1 MGVKTM
7 WIEKMPNGKFNYF
20 ERYKEPYSE
29 KTKKVSVLLDS
40 DSSRAR
46 NKAVKLLA
54 DKIYEKLKN
63 YNQSD
68 MRFDELYKE
77 WLNYYKKHVKRSS
90 WTKVPKMMIHINK
103 AIPEDTLIR
112 NIDEELVQKI
122 VENMY
127 TYGSLSLNY
136 TKQTKTTLS
145 VMLTYA
151 QQKKYIPT
159 NPALLVKI
167 QPKKSEEEKR
177 RKQMDEKYLD
187 QEEVKIILE
196 HMRKGSNRLLH
207 AYISEFLYLT
217 GLRYGEL
224 QALQIKNF
232 EGNIIQVTGTL
243 DYSFLKMADAIK
255 TPPKNVYSN
264 RTVELSDRAKEILN
278 QVIADNTFR
287 LGEQLP
293 ESYIFISNRG
303 TPLSLHSFNAILH
316 RVEDEL
322 TFKKKLSSHIFRHS
336 HVSLLSELNVP
347 LKAIME
353 RVGHSDANT
362 TLSIYNHVTKKSKQE
377 VLNKLN
383 SL

>member
-1 MGVKTM
+1 M
-7 WIEKMPNGKFNYF
+7 WVEKMPNGKYNFF

-54 DKIYEKLKN
+54 EKINEKLKN
-63 YNQSD
+63 YDRSD
-68 MRFDELYKE
+68 MRFDQLYKE
-77 WLNYYKKHVKRSS
+77 WFIYYQKHVKRTS
-90 WTKVPKMMIHINK
+90 WTKIPKMMKHINK
-103 AIPEDTLIR
+103 FIPGDTLIR

-122 VENMY
+122 IEEMY
-127 TYGSLSLNY
+127 TFGKLSLNY

-145 VMLTYA
+145 IMLSYA
-151 QQKKYIPT
+151 QQKKYIST
-159 NPALLVKI
+159 NPALSVKI

-187 QEEVKIILE
+187 QKEVKIILD
-196 HMRKGSNRLLH
+196 HMRKRSTRLLH
-207 AYISEFLYLT
+207 AYIAEFLYLT

-224 QALQIKNF
+224 QALQIKNY
-232 EGNIIQVTGTL
+232 EGNTIQVTGTL
-243 DYSFLKMADAIK
+243 DYSFLKMAEAVK

-264 RTVELSDRAKEILN
+264 RTVELSDRAKEILD
-278 QVIADNTFR
+278 QVIIENTLRF
-287 LGEQLP
+287 GEQP
-293 ESYIFISNRG
+293 SDAYIFISNRG

-316 RVEDEL
+316 RVEEEL
-322 TFKKKLSSHIFRHS
+322 DFEKKLSSHIFRHS

-362 TLSIYNHVTKKSKQE
+362 TLSIYNHVTKKSKKE
-377 VLNKLN
+377 VINKLN
-383 SL
+383 AL